1 MDRDLLIDIIGNLQ
15 GIVEKYDR
23 NRNFHFNKKEDGI
36 IRGSKTIPVI
46 QNKLRHRYVLVPEII
61 YEASGIMIMG
71 KRIKSLLFT
80 TDLAI
85 IRNNNAD
92 AIFAVYPFTP
102 EASIMQASIEAASV
116 PVFSGIGG
124 GTTYGYRSVI
134 LGFLAELLGSY
145 GVVVNAPM
153 QNEDIRTIAKTI
165 DIPIVASIYSED
177 NDLLGKV
184 NAGAEIINVS
194 SGKNTNEIV
203 KKVREKLGPNFPIIA
218 TGGHTEEDI
227 QKTLEAGANA
237 ITYVPPTSGEIFHL
251 VMEEYRNKK
260 EGS

>member
-1 MDRDLLIDIIGNLQ
+1 MDRDLLINIIGNLQ
-15 GIVEKYDR
+15 GIVEEYDR
-23 NRNFHFNKKEDGI
+23 DRNFHFNKKEDGI
-36 IRGSKTIPVI
+36 IQGSKTIPVI
-46 QNKLRHRYVLVPEII
+46 QNKLHHRCVLVPEII
-61 YEASGIMIMG
+61 YQASGIMIMG
-71 KRIKSLLFT
+71 RRIKSLLFT

-102 EASIMQASIEAASV
+102 ESSIMQATIEAASV

-153 QNEDIRTIAKTI
+153 QNEDIHLIAKTI
-165 DIPIVASIYSED
+165 DIPIVASIYSEE
-177 NDLLGKV
+177 NDIMGKV
-184 NAGAEIINVS
+184 KAGAEIINVT

-203 KKVREKLGPNFPIIA
+203 KKVRQKLGPNFPIIA
-218 TGGHTEEDI
+218 TGGHTEESI
-227 QKTLEAGANA
+227 EETIEAGANA
-237 ITYVPPTSGEIFHL
+237 ITYAPPTSSEIFRL
-251 VMEEYRNKK
+251 VMEDYRKNKK
-260 EGS
+260 